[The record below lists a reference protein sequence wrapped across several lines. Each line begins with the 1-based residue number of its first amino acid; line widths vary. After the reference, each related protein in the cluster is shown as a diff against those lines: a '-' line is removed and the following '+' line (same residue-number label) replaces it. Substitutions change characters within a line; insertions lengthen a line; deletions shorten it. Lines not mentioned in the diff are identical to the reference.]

1 MRWSRTGA
9 NNVFASSGVDVLP
22 KVFLS
27 LLRSVPG
34 TGRGFGS
41 PARTQI
47 QRGHDFIKQTV
58 TLPTE
63 LKKLID
69 SGFRDEQ
76 DCILLKEFQYFGPG
90 ELDSDEK
97 KTEYENF
104 LNDIHIDDYVLDP
117 SDEFEYLK
125 VGLEFGKRIYEK
137 HKENYLTDFRVTI
150 SFSETVHAGHEIE
163 TYGGCV
169 VKFHKV
175 RPSCDDKFRVEDLD
189 KFVTGTP
196 RGFGSPARTQILT
209 LAASLF

>member
-1 MRWSRTGA
+1 M
-9 NNVFASSGVDVLP
+9 
-22 KVFLS
+22 
-27 LLRSVPG
+27 RSVSG
-34 TGRGFGS
+34 TARGFES

-47 QRGHDFIKQTV
+47 LTLWAIILMNIRTNKIVTRTLEQRGHDFIKQTV

-137 HKENYLTDFRVTI
+137 LKENCRTDFRVTI
-150 SFSETVHAGHEIE
+150 SFSETVHAGQEID

-189 KFVTGTP
+189 KFVNEG
-196 RGFGSPARTQILT
+196 ILV
-209 LAASLF
+209 LE

>member
-1 MRWSRTGA
+1 MATNEVRRAIIFMNIRT
-9 NNVFASSGVDVLP
+9 N
-22 KVFLS
+22 KV
-27 LLRSVPG
+27 V
-34 TGRGFGS
+34 T
-41 PARTQI
+41 RTLEK
-47 QRGHDFIKQTV
+47 RGHDFIKQTV
-58 TLPTE
+58 ALPTE

-76 DCILLKEFQYFGPG
+76 DCILLKDFQYFGPG

-104 LNDIHIDDYVLDP
+104 LNDIHIDDYVLDQ

-137 HKENYLTDFRVTI
+137 LKQKGRTDFRVTI
-150 SFSETVHAGHEIE
+150 SFSETVHAGQEID

-175 RPSCDDKFRVEDLD
+175 RPSCDDKFRVDDLD
-189 KFVTGTP
+189 KFVTEGV
-196 RGFGSPARTQILT
+196 LV
-209 LAASLF
+209 LE